1 MTYPFEVHKR
11 FSKRLRVAGR
21 WTALSSRDQHH
32 PSTLLAHLSRLMA
45 SDSMLAQTSSRES
58 LLSSLAHCIRVA
70 RSSIARRSLR
80 HPLELRVISAATCC
94 GVSEH
99 GKRTLASNDNFSLPT
114 R

>member
-58 LLSSLAHCIRVA
+58 LLSSLAHSIRA
-70 RSSIARRSLR
+70 GRCSIAQRLVRR
-80 HPLELRVISAATCC
+80 PLERKVISVAMCC
-94 GVSEH
+94 GVLEP
-99 GKRTLASNDNFSLPT
+99 G
-114 R
+114 

>member
-45 SDSMLAQTSSRES
+45 SDSMLAQTSSRAC
-58 LLSSLAHCIRVA
+58 LLSSLAHSILVA

-80 HPLELRVISAATCC
+80 HPLELRVISGATCC
-94 GVSEH
+94 EASEL
-99 GKRTLASNDNFSLPT
+99 GRQMLGYSGNFI
-114 R
+114 